1 MHAVPMCTKLYAWNG
16 CTTHVDTH
24 SIMKCTFSHSCAI
37 SFIYY
42 VYSHFLFTNRFLVNL
57 TAFLKEIIKDIKEMW
72 SEMVPKIFDATKN
85 ESNAKLKSLY
95 EESITCTSEGMARY
109 YIIIIVAYYLAFC
122 RM

>member
-72 SEMVPKIFDATKN
+72 SEMVPKILMP
-85 ESNAKLKSLY
+85 LKMSLMQNL
-95 EESITCTSEGMARY
+95 SHCMKKVLHVLLKVWLDTT
-109 YIIIIVAYYLAFC
+109 
-122 RM
+122 